1 MVENGELRCPNCN
14 AEIDSN
20 LDEWMIRDGE
30 IRRFRCDECGW
41 NFTITARIEYEKR
54 AEMDAW
60 RRLYELLDADR
71 GHGISECWEV
81 DGRIRLLTV
90 DDVEVWVSS
99 QGRIWTAW
107 TVELT
112 ATNGVVKTVEPSADP
127 DLESDEA
134 AELAYGRI
142 IDAVEH
148 WRDWSGYAE

>member
-1 MVENGELRCPNCN
+1 M
-14 AEIDSN
+14 
-20 LDEWMIRDGE
+20 
-30 IRRFRCDECGW
+30 
-41 NFTITARIEYEKR
+41 KR
-54 AEMDAW
+54 PEVDAW

-71 GHGISECWEV
+71 GHGISECREV

-90 DDVEVWVSS
+90 DDLEVWVSS

-112 ATNGVVKTVEPSADP
+112 ATNGVVKTVEPPADP

-134 AELAYGRI
+134 AELTYGRI